1 MRSRYTAFTRN
12 DEAYLLQSWHPSTRP
27 PVLDL
32 TQQAP
37 IKWLGLKLVH
47 TEAGGTGDDTGRVE
61 FIARFKV
68 NGKAQRLHETSEFV
82 KEAGRWFYVQ
92 GRIDD

>member
-27 PVLDL
+27 PALDL

-61 FIARFKV
+61 F
-68 NGKAQRLHETSEFV
+68 SEFV
-82 KEAGRWFYVQ
+82 KEAGRWFYVH